1 MMRRGFTLIELLVA
15 IVLAGVVALLVWS
28 IAGTVAE
35 ARERVQRV
43 QAEVRGRAALRAVLE
58 DALRHAV
65 RPAGPGETGLTLEDG
80 ADPTG
85 LPRDRLTFVTAGG
98 LAPLTPDV
106 QWRIVVEVTGGR
118 LELRAAPRALA
129 GGTELIV
136 RVSGVDALEVL
147 ALDDR
152 GAWTREWRGRD
163 LPRAVAVLPA
173 AGASGSVA
181 PLAVALPAGGR
192 EE

>member
-1 MMRRGFTLIELLVA
+1 MRRGFTLIEVLVA

-28 IAGTVAE
+28 IAGAVAD

-65 RPAGPGETGLTLEDG
+65 RPAGAGEPGLTLEDG
-80 ADPTG
+80 TDPSG

-98 LAPLTPDV
+98 LPPLTPDV
-106 QWRIVVEVTGGR
+106 QWLVVLEVTGGS
-118 LELRAAPRALA
+118 LELRAVPRALA
-129 GGTELIV
+129 GGAGLTV
-136 RVSGVDALEVL
+136 RLPGVDALEVL
-147 ALDDR
+147 ALDDGGR
-152 GAWTREWRGRD
+152 WTTAWGGRD
-163 LPRAVAVLPA
+163 LPRAVAVAPR
-173 AGASGSVA
+173 AGAADVVT
-181 PLAVALPAGGR
+181 LAVALPAGGR